1 MFEAFAERDYRRFW
15 SAQFISNIGSWMQ
28 GLAQGWL
35 VYRLTDSPFLLGF
48 VAFANSAPSL
58 LFMLPAGVLADHLD
72 RLRTFRASQIAQ
84 ALSALFIAVSIYTGH
99 ITVWQIVAASL
110 VSGVAISFS
119 APAYQAMVVD
129 LLDDRA
135 RLSNA
140 VAMNSLQFNLSR
152 ALGPLLAGLTLH
164 AWGSFWCFLINAL
177 SFVPQIFVLGRLQK
191 RQVRAEPIGAMST
204 RLAEGLRFVR
214 GDRVMI
220 LLLAIVAIISLLG
233 YPYVTLMPMAA
244 RLLYVHDDARGL
256 GILMGAIGIGA
267 LVGALAL
274 SMRTPAKLMKWIIVS
289 LAAFGIA
296 LGAIGFTH
304 ARLIVVPLLAICGC
318 TMVVC
323 AALCNTAIQNR
334 VPDAM
339 RGRVLSMYT
348 FGFFGFLPF
357 GNLLAGAIA
366 EHRGL
371 PMTMI
376 VLGGGLVLA
385 ALVSIGFT
393 RRREET
399 ETLLP
404 NAQ

>member
-15 SAQFISNIGSWMQ
+15 TAQFVSNIGSWMQ

-58 LFMLPAGVLADHLD
+58 FLMLPAGVLADHLD

-84 ALSALFIAVSIYTGH
+84 ALSALFIAISVYTHH
-99 ITVWQIVAASL
+99 ITVWQIVAASV
-110 VSGVAISFS
+110 VSGVAVSFS

-135 RLSNA
+135 RLANA

-164 AWGSFWCFLINAL
+164 AWGAFWCFFVNAL
-177 SFVPQIFVLGRLQK
+177 SFVPQIFVVGRLQK
-191 RQVRAEPIGAMST
+191 RQVLSEPIGAMST
-204 RLAEGLRFVR
+204 RLAEGFRFVR

-220 LLLAIVAIISLLG
+220 LLLAIVAIVSLLG

-244 RLLYVHDDARGL
+244 RILYVHDDARGL

-267 LVGALAL
+267 LIGALAL
-274 SMRTPAKLMKWIIVS
+274 SMRTPTKIMRMIVVS
-289 LAAFGIA
+289 LAAFGLA

-304 ARLIVVPLLAICGC
+304 SRLIVVPLLGVCGC
-318 TMVVC
+318 AMVLC

-357 GNLLAGAIA
+357 GNLIAGAIA
-366 EHRGL
+366 EHHGL
-371 PMTMI
+371 PMTMM
-376 VLGGGLVLA
+376 VLGGGLMA
-385 ALVSIGFT
+385 AAGAAMAIK
-393 RRREET
+393 
-399 ETLLP
+399 
-404 NAQ
+404 

>member
-15 SAQFISNIGSWMQ
+15 TAQFVSNIGSWMQ

-35 VYRLTDSPFLLGF
+35 VYKITDSPFLLGF

-58 LFMLPAGVLADHLD
+58 LFMLPAGVLADHFD
-72 RLRTFRASQIAQ
+72 RLRTFRASQITQ
-84 ALSALFIAVSIYTGH
+84 ALSALFIAIAIYTGH
-99 ITVWQIVAASL
+99 VTVWHIVLASV
-110 VSGVAISFS
+110 VSGVAVSFS

-164 AWGSFWCFLINAL
+164 AWGSFWCFFLNAL

-191 RQVRAEPIGAMST
+191 RQVLAERVGAMST
-204 RLAEGLRFVR
+204 RLAEGFRYVR
-214 GDRVMI
+214 GDRVM
-220 LLLAIVAIISLLG
+220 LLLLTLVSIISLLG

-244 RLLYVHDDARGL
+244 RILYVHDDARGL

-267 LVGALAL
+267 LAGALAL
-274 SMRTPAKLMKWIIVS
+274 SVRTPVRIMRMIIVS
-289 LAAFGIA
+289 LAAFGLA

-318 TMVVC
+318 AMVVC

-334 VPDAM
+334 VPDAV

-357 GNLLAGAIA
+357 GNLIAGSIA

-371 PMTMI
+371 PMTMM
-376 VLGGGLVLA
+376 VLGGGLLA
-385 ALVSIGFT
+385 AAGAAMAIRNG
-393 RRREET
+393 
-399 ETLLP
+399 
-404 NAQ
+404 

>member
-15 SAQFISNIGSWMQ
+15 TAQFVSNIGSWMQ

-35 VYRLTDSPFLLGF
+35 VYRITDSPFLLGF

-58 LFMLPAGVLADHLD
+58 LFMLPAGVLADHFD
-72 RLRTFRASQIAQ
+72 RLRTFRASQITQ
-84 ALSALFIAVSIYTGH
+84 ALSALFIAISIYTHH
-99 ITVWQIVAASL
+99 ISVWHIVAASV
-110 VSGVAISFS
+110 VSGVAVSFS

-152 ALGPLLAGLTLH
+152 ALGPFLAGLTLD
-164 AWGSFWCFLINAL
+164 AWGPFWCFFVNAL

-191 RQVRAEPIGAMST
+191 RQVRGEPVGAMST
-204 RLAEGLRFVR
+204 RLAEGFRYVR
-214 GDRVMI
+214 GDRVML
-220 LLLAIVAIISLLG
+220 LLLAIVSIVSLLG

-256 GILMGAIGIGA
+256 GILMGAIGIGS
-267 LVGALAL
+267 LFGALAL
-274 SMRTPAKLMKWIIVS
+274 SMRTPVRIMRMIIVS
-289 LAAFGIA
+289 LAAFGIG

-304 ARLIVVPLLAICGC
+304 SRLIVVPLLAVCGC
-318 TMVVC
+318 AMVVC

-357 GNLLAGAIA
+357 GNLIAGAIA

-371 PMTMI
+371 PMTMM
-376 VLGGGLVLA
+376 VLGGGLVA
-385 ALVSIGFT
+385 AAGAAMAIRNG
-393 RRREET
+393 
-399 ETLLP
+399 
-404 NAQ
+404 

>member
-15 SAQFISNIGSWMQ
+15 SAQFVSNIGSWMQ

-35 VYRLTDSPFLLGF
+35 VYKLTDSPFLLGF

-58 LFMLPAGVLADHLD
+58 LFMLPAGVLADHMD
-72 RLRTFRASQIAQ
+72 RLRTFRASQITQ
-84 ALSALFIAVSIYTGH
+84 ALSALFIAIAIYTSH
-99 ITVWQIVAASL
+99 IAVWHIVLASV

-164 AWGSFWCFLINAL
+164 AWGSFWCFFLNAL

-191 RQVRAEPIGAMST
+191 RQVRGEPVGAMTT
-204 RLAEGLRFVR
+204 RLAEGFRYVR
-214 GDRVMI
+214 GDRVM
-220 LLLAIVAIISLLG
+220 LLLLTLVAIISLLG

-244 RLLYVHDDARGL
+244 RILYVHDDARGL

-267 LVGALAL
+267 LAGALAL
-274 SMRTPAKLMKWIIVS
+274 SVRTPVRIMRMIVVS
-289 LAAFGIA
+289 LAAFGLG

-318 TMVVC
+318 AMVVC

-334 VPDAM
+334 VPDAV

-357 GNLLAGAIA
+357 GNLIAGAIA

-371 PMTMI
+371 PMTMM
-376 VLGGGLVLA
+376 VLGGGLLA
-385 ALVSIGFT
+385 AAGAAVAIRNG
-393 RRREET
+393 
-399 ETLLP
+399 
-404 NAQ
+404 

>member
-15 SAQFISNIGSWMQ
+15 TAQFVSNIGSWMQ

-35 VYRLTDSPFLLGF
+35 VYKITDSPFLLGF

-58 LFMLPAGVLADHLD
+58 VFMLPAGVLADHLD
-72 RLRTFRASQIAQ
+72 RLRTFRASQITQ
-84 ALSALFIAVSIYTGH
+84 ALSALFIAISIYTGH
-99 ITVWQIVAASL
+99 ISVWHIVLAS
-110 VSGVAISFS
+110 VISGVAVSFS

-164 AWGSFWCFLINAL
+164 AWGSFWCFFLNAL

-191 RQVRAEPIGAMST
+191 RQVLAEPVGAMTT
-204 RLAEGLRFVR
+204 RLAEGFRYVR
-214 GDRVMI
+214 GDRVM
-220 LLLAIVAIISLLG
+220 LLLLTLVSIISLLG

-244 RLLYVHDDARGL
+244 RILYAHDDARGL

-274 SMRTPAKLMKWIIVS
+274 SVRTPVRIMRMIIVS
-289 LAAFGIA
+289 LAAFGLA

-318 TMVVC
+318 AMVVC

-334 VPDAM
+334 VPDAV

-357 GNLLAGAIA
+357 GNLIAGSIA

-376 VLGGGLVLA
+376 VLGGGLLA
-385 ALVSIGFT
+385 AAGAAIAIRNG
-393 RRREET
+393 
-399 ETLLP
+399 
-404 NAQ
+404 

>member
-15 SAQFISNIGSWMQ
+15 TAQFVSNIGSWMQ

-35 VYRLTDSPFLLGF
+35 VYKITDSPFLLGF

-58 LFMLPAGVLADHLD
+58 LFMLPAGVLADHFD
-72 RLRTFRASQIAQ
+72 RLRTFRTSQITQ
-84 ALSALFIAVSIYTGH
+84 ALSALFIAIAIYTGH
-99 ITVWQIVAASL
+99 VTVWHIVLASV
-110 VSGVAISFS
+110 VSGVAVSFS

-164 AWGSFWCFLINAL
+164 AWGSFWCFFLNAL

-191 RQVRAEPIGAMST
+191 RQVLAERVGAMST
-204 RLAEGLRFVR
+204 RLAEGFRYVR
-214 GDRVMI
+214 GDRVM
-220 LLLAIVAIISLLG
+220 LLLLTLVSIISLLG

-244 RLLYVHDDARGL
+244 RILYVHDDARGL

-267 LVGALAL
+267 LAGALAL
-274 SMRTPAKLMKWIIVS
+274 SVRTPVRIMRMIIVS
-289 LAAFGIA
+289 LAAFGLA

-318 TMVVC
+318 AMVVC

-334 VPDAM
+334 VPDAV

-357 GNLLAGAIA
+357 GNLIAGSIA

-371 PMTMI
+371 PMTMM
-376 VLGGGLVLA
+376 VLGGGLLA
-385 ALVSIGFT
+385 AAGAAMAIRNG
-393 RRREET
+393 
-399 ETLLP
+399 
-404 NAQ
+404 

>member
-35 VYRLTDSPFLLGF
+35 VYKLTDSPFLLGF

-58 LFMLPAGVLADHLD
+58 LFMLPAGVLADHFD
-72 RLRTFRASQIAQ
+72 RLRTFRASQITQ
-84 ALSALFIAVSIYTGH
+84 ALSALFIAIAIYTSH
-99 ITVWQIVAASL
+99 IAVWHIVLASV

-119 APAYQAMVVD
+119 APAYQAMVID
-129 LLDDRA
+129 LLEDRA

-164 AWGSFWCFLINAL
+164 AWGPFWCFFVNAL

-191 RQVRAEPIGAMST
+191 RQVRGEPVGAMST
-204 RLAEGLRFVR
+204 RLAEGFRYVR
-214 GDRVMI
+214 GDRVMM
-220 LLLAIVAIISLLG
+220 LLLTLVAIISLLG

-267 LVGALAL
+267 LLGALAL
-274 SMRTPAKLMKWIIVS
+274 SVRTPVRIMRMIIVS
-289 LAAFGIA
+289 LAAFGLA

-304 ARLIVVPLLAICGC
+304 ARLIVVPLLAVCGC
-318 TMVVC
+318 AMVVC

-334 VPDAM
+334 VPDAV

-357 GNLLAGAIA
+357 GNLIAGAIA

-371 PMTMI
+371 PMTMM
-376 VLGGGLVLA
+376 VLGGGLLA
-385 ALVSIGFT
+385 AAGAAMAIRNG
-393 RRREET
+393 
-399 ETLLP
+399 
-404 NAQ
+404 

>member
-15 SAQFISNIGSWMQ
+15 IAQFISNIGSWMQ

-72 RLRTFRASQIAQ
+72 RLRTFRASQVTQ
-84 ALSALFIAVSIYTGH
+84 ALSALLIAVSIYTGH
-99 ITVWQIVAASL
+99 LAVWQIVAASL
-110 VSGVAISFS
+110 ISGVAISFS

-129 LLDDRA
+129 LLEDRT

-164 AWGSFWCFLINAL
+164 AWGSFWCFFVNAL

-204 RLAEGLRFVR
+204 RLAEGLRYVH
-214 GDRVMI
+214 GDRVMK
-220 LLLAIVAIISLLG
+220 LLLAIVALISLLG
-233 YPYVTLMPMAA
+233 YPYVTLMPMVA
-244 RLLYVHDDARGL
+244 RLLYAQDDARGL
-256 GILMGAIGIGA
+256 GILMGSIGIGA
-267 LVGALAL
+267 LLGALAL
-274 SMRTPAKLMKWIIVS
+274 SVRTPRNLMRMIILS
-289 LAAFGIA
+289 LSAFGLA
-296 LGAIGFTH
+296 LGAVGFTH
-304 ARLIVVPLLAICGC
+304 ARLIIVPLLAVCGC
-318 TMVVC
+318 AMVVC

-339 RGRVLSMYT
+339 RGRILSMYT

-357 GNLLAGAIA
+357 GNLIAGAIA

-371 PMTMI
+371 PTTMM
-376 VLGGGLVLA
+376 VLGGGLVA
-385 ALVSIGFT
+385 AAIGAVAIEHEDRVS
-393 RRREET
+393 
-399 ETLLP
+399 
-404 NAQ
+404 

>member
-15 SAQFISNIGSWMQ
+15 TAQFVSNIGSWMQ

-58 LFMLPAGVLADHLD
+58 FLMLPAGVLADHLD

-84 ALSALFIAVSIYTGH
+84 ALSALFIAISVYTHH
-99 ITVWQIVAASL
+99 ITVWQIVAASV
-110 VSGVAISFS
+110 VSGVAVSFS

-135 RLSNA
+135 RLANA

-164 AWGSFWCFLINAL
+164 AWGAFWCFFVNAL
-177 SFVPQIFVLGRLQK
+177 SFVPQIFVVGRLQK
-191 RQVRAEPIGAMST
+191 RQVLSEPIGAMST
-204 RLAEGLRFVR
+204 RLAEGFRFVR

-220 LLLAIVAIISLLG
+220 LLLAIVAIVSLLG

-244 RLLYVHDDARGL
+244 RILYVHDDARGL

-267 LVGALAL
+267 LIGALAL
-274 SMRTPAKLMKWIIVS
+274 SMRTPTKIMRMIVVS
-289 LAAFGIA
+289 LAAFGLA

-304 ARLIVVPLLAICGC
+304 SRLIVVPLLGVCGC
-318 TMVVC
+318 AMVVC

-357 GNLLAGAIA
+357 GNLIAGAIA
-366 EHRGL
+366 EHHGL
-371 PMTMI
+371 PMTMM
-376 VLGGGLVLA
+376 VLGGGLVA
-385 ALVSIGFT
+385 AAGAAMAIK
-393 RRREET
+393 
-399 ETLLP
+399 
-404 NAQ
+404 

>member
-1 MFEAFAERDYRRFW
+1 MFEAFYERDYRRFW
-15 SAQFISNIGSWMQ
+15 TAQFVSNIGSWMQ

-58 LFMLPAGVLADHLD
+58 ILMLPAGVLADHMD
-72 RLRTFRASQIAQ
+72 RLRTFRASQITQ
-84 ALSALFIAVSIYTGH
+84 ALSALFIAIAIYTGH
-99 ITVWQIVAASL
+99 IGVWQIVVASL
-110 VSGVAISFS
+110 VSGLATAFS

-129 LLDDRA
+129 LLDDRT

-191 RQVRAEPIGAMST
+191 RQVLMKPAGAMTT
-204 RLAEGLRFVR
+204 RLIEGFRYVR
-214 GDRVMI
+214 SDRVMI
-220 LLLAIVAIISLLG
+220 LLLAIVAIVSLLG
-233 YPYVTLMPMAA
+233 YPFVTLMPMAA

-267 LVGALAL
+267 LLGALAL
-274 SMRTPAKLMKWIIVS
+274 SIRTPVKIMRMIIVS
-289 LAAFGIA
+289 LAIFGIA
-296 LGAIGFTH
+296 LGGIGFTH
-304 ARLIVVPLLAICGC
+304 ARLIVAPLLALCGC
-318 TMVVC
+318 AMVVC

-334 VPDAM
+334 VPDAV

-357 GNLLAGAIA
+357 GNLIAGAIA

-371 PMTMI
+371 PMTMM
-376 VLGGGLVLA
+376 VLGGGLVA
-385 ALVSIGFT
+385 AAGVAAAS
-393 RRREET
+393 
-399 ETLLP
+399 
-404 NAQ
+404 AK